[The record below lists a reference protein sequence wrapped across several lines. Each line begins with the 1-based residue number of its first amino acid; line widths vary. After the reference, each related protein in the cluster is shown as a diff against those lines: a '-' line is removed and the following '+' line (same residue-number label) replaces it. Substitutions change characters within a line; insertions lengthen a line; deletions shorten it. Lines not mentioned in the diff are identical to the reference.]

1 MKITSARKIDH
12 IKLSIEKSVESNID
26 AGFKDVR
33 FVHMSLPEIDLS
45 DIDIHTKFLK
55 HRLLA
60 PLVIESITGGTP
72 QAKKINSNLAEAAED
87 LGVAIGVGSQRAALE
102 NSNLIDTYSIVRD
115 KAPSVPVLANL
126 GAPQLLDENAV
137 DYAREAIEML
147 HANAL
152 IIHLNALQE
161 AVQPEGQTNFKEVFK
176 KLSEISKKIDVPLI
190 AKETGAGISFEMAKY
205 LKSVGVKIIDVGGL
219 GGTSWAAVE
228 YYRASKVK
236 KENKAKLGKTF
247 WDWGIPTVASLVEV
261 SSIRGMISIA
271 SGGVRTGLDV
281 AKAIALGAN
290 IAGMALPLLKPATQ
304 DSIKVKRVLG
314 NVIQELN
321 TAMFLTGAKDIESLR
336 NMPVVIYGPIKEW
349 LIQRGFNIKYLTKKV
364 LNKKHS

>member
-45 DIDIHTKFLK
+45 DIDIHIKFLK
-55 HRLLA
+55 HRLFA
-60 PLVIESITGGTP
+60 PLIIESITGGTP
-72 QAKKINSNLAEAAED
+72 RAKKINGNLAEAAED
-87 LGVAIGVGSQRAALE
+87 LGIAIGVGSQRAALE
-102 NSNLIDTYSIVRD
+102 NRNLIDTYTIVRD

-137 DYAREAIEML
+137 DYAMEAIEML
-147 HANAL
+147 NANAL

-176 KLSEISKKIDVPLI
+176 KLSEISRKIDVPLI
-190 AKETGAGISFEMAKY
+190 AKETGAGISFEIAKY
-205 LKSVGVKIIDVGGL
+205 LKSAGVKIIDVGGL

-228 YYRASKVK
+228 YYRASKAK
-236 KENKAKLGKTF
+236 KGNKAKLGKTF

-261 SSIRGMISIA
+261 NSIHGMTSIA

-290 IAGMALPLLKPATQ
+290 IVGMALPLLKPATQ
-304 DSIKVKRVLG
+304 DSMKVKKVLD
-314 NVIQELN
+314 NIIQELK
-321 TAMFLTGAKDIESLR
+321 TAMFLTGAKDIKSLK
-336 NMPVVIYGPIKEW
+336 NMPVVIYGPTKEW
-349 LIQRGFNIKYLTKKV
+349 LIQRGFKIKYLTKN
-364 LNKKHS
+364 LS